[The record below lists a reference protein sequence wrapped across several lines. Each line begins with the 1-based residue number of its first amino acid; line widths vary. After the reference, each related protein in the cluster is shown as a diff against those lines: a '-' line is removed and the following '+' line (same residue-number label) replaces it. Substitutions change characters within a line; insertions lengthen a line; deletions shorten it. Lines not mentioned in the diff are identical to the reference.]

1 MNGNQNCRSLLQSSI
16 QRNATYS
23 CSLLDCKIYNLLANM
38 SYGLLISNGKISFMV
53 LNSKEMLHIVVLF
66 LFARFAGK
74 HAILQIVSYD
84 GFAGVLSSA
93 YDRINFW
100 VRD

>member
-1 MNGNQNCRSLLQSSI
+1 
-16 QRNATYS
+16 
-23 CSLLDCKIYNLLANM
+23 
-38 SYGLLISNGKISFMV
+38 MV

-100 VRD
+100 VTD